1 MKTYLN
7 CVGILVFI
15 CVIIGFVVPTMLS
28 AKDTLMV
35 MCGFAMLF
43 VSPMIVFVWGRK
55 VFLGKSSEK
64 KTGKRKK

>member
-1 MKTYLN
+1 MRTYLN

-15 CVIIGFVVPTMLS
+15 CAVIGFAVPTMLS

-35 MCGFAMLF
+35 MCGFATVI

-55 VFLGKSSEK
+55 VFLGKSSKK

>member
-35 MCGFAMLF
+35 VCGFAMLL
-43 VSPMIVFVWGRK
+43 VSPIIIFVWGRK
-55 VFLGKSSEK
+55 VFLGKSSKK

>member
-55 VFLGKSSEK
+55 AFLGQSSKK

>member
-15 CVIIGFVVPTMLS
+15 CAVIGFVVPTMLS

-35 MCGFAMLF
+35 MCGFATVI

-55 VFLGKSSEK
+55 VFFSKSSK
-64 KTGKRKK
+64 KTTKKRKK